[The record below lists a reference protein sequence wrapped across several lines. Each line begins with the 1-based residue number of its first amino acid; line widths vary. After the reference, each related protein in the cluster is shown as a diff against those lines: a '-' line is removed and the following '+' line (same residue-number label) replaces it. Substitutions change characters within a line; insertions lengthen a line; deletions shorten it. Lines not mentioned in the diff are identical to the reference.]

1 MIIVDNLNNFQSNYL
16 YYTDSVD
23 NNIME
28 NSSFIRIL
36 YSNKDFTTNGLYFH
50 LPIKN
55 IKYQIINKKVKF
67 FYDVKE
73 NETMLNNIY
82 LIENQILENY
92 SIDKEK
98 IFTINK
104 LLNMGTLKSNYETI
118 NTTYNFI
125 LKISGI
131 WENKN
136 SYGVTYKII
145 IK

>member
-1 MIIVDNLNNFQSNYL
+1 
-16 YYTDSVD
+16 
-23 NNIME
+23 ME
-28 NSSFIRIL
+28 NSTFIRIL

-50 LPIKN
+50 LPMKN
-55 IKYQIINKKVKF
+55 VRYQISNKKVKF
-67 FYDVKE
+67 CYDIKE
-73 NETMLNNIY
+73 NESILDKIY
-82 LIENQILENY
+82 SIENQILENY
-92 SIDKEK
+92 SKNKEK

-104 LLNMGTLKSNYETI
+104 LLNTGTLKSNYETI

-136 SYGVTYKII
+136 SYGITYKII